1 MRIDFRSWVKSHNL
15 VPLLLLPA
23 SIAMFW
29 VLPLVGVSGLI
40 MVFLC
45 LVARFD
51 NKSGTFLPLAVL
63 LVIILLVMAL
73 LVAGLAY
80 IHAIMSAV

>member
-1 MRIDFRSWVKSHNL
+1 
-15 VPLLLLPA
+15 
-23 SIAMFW
+23 
-29 VLPLVGVSGLI
+29 